1 MKKINEMK
9 KYFDLLINASI
20 RKNQYMRLNE
30 KLIGIQ
36 NLLIMQKQQDDLY
49 NNIIYNNYYDD
60 NNYNGDYDNDNDNN
74 DENNNKQKQSQNTDN
89 INDNTNKLKSK
100 NQNRDNENEI
110 DEANQKIIKN
120 IKNQL
125 KALRNEMNYFFN
137 KSKLELLEINREKH
151 FQAIKNYFEKNQKFS
166 LHQNRKNKKNKT
178 IKAPIHNILNN
189 MTGKEDE
196 EINQSAD
203 EIIKDI
209 KNIKNK
215 DSGNIDNPQ
224 SQKKLLK
231 GAHTY
236 DQDKKNKINP
246 YNNNEKKIN
255 FIINNIETDITLQNT
270 NENKNTNISKKEKE
284 SESEGKTEKV
294 KKEGISFSN
303 SENRSS
309 SQLDSPLERF
319 YKKFRERDA
328 TFSRAIK
335 EDYFREIL
343 NNEEKIEQ
351 KKIDKIIDEKIEEKL
366 VNINKNNKEEL
377 ISDIFK
383 LNYQIL
389 DQNYIF
395 GDVFC
400 FYSRNISYLID
411 TQKFINEANSIYYN
425 INKNQNIKSFY
436 DRRRELN
443 QNLFETVNYQ
453 IQDTLND
460 SDFSLRNNN

>member
-1 MKKINEMK
+1 M
-9 KYFDLLINASI
+9 
-20 RKNQYMRLNE
+20 
-30 KLIGIQ
+30 
-36 NLLIMQKQQDDLY
+36 
-49 NNIIYNNYYDD
+49 
-60 NNYNGDYDNDNDNN
+60 
-74 DENNNKQKQSQNTDN
+74 
-89 INDNTNKLKSK
+89 
-100 NQNRDNENEI
+100 
-110 DEANQKIIKN
+110 
-120 IKNQL
+120 
-125 KALRNEMNYFFN
+125 
-137 KSKLELLEINREKH
+137 ELLEINREKH

-178 IKAPIHNILNN
+178 IKAPIHSVLNN
-189 MTGKEDE
+189 MKGKEDE
-196 EINQSAD
+196 EIYQSAD

-351 KKIDKIIDEKIEEKL
+351 EKIDKIIDEKIEEKL

-443 QNLFETVNYQ
+443 HNLFETVNYQ